1 VNVRNWA
8 RRYPLAAFFV
18 LAYAISWIVLLPLA
32 ILGEAATRFALILVA
47 VSAFG
52 PAVAAGIVT
61 SVVEG
66 RSGVRRW
73 ISRLFRW
80 RVRVG
85 WYLVALLLPF
95 LLVVAAYGLYLVAE
109 GSPVEGWE
117 APSPI
122 LVLATVLVIALLFGG
137 QEELGWRGFALP
149 RLQARYSALVSSLIL
164 AVTWTFWHAPNFFLP
179 GTTQTELPW
188 LWYVLLGPAVT
199 ILLTW
204 IFNNTRGSLL
214 PAMLF
219 HGAVNAAPGLL
230 PLDAEGG
237 LISMRVAVLIAAWLT
252 AGVVVA
258 AFGTQRM
265 TSDARWRQQDEIRHP
280 TVDDP
285 R

>member
-1 VNVRNWA
+1 M
-8 RRYPLAAFFV
+8 AFFV
-18 LAYAISWIVLLPLA
+18 LAYAISWTLLLPLT
-32 ILGEAATRFALILVA
+32 ILGEAGVPFALLFVV

-52 PAVAAGIVT
+52 PAVAAWIVT
-61 SVVEG
+61 GVVEG

-73 ISRLFRW
+73 IGRLFRW
-80 RVRVG
+80 RVHVG
-85 WYLVALLLPF
+85 WYLVALLIPF
-95 LLVVAAYGLYLVAE
+95 LLVVAAYGLYLVAG

-149 RLQARYSALVSSLIL
+149 RLQARYNALVSSLIL
-164 AVTWTFWHAPNFFLP
+164 AVIWTLWHIPNFFLP
-179 GTTQTELPW
+179 GTTQSELPW

-199 ILLTW
+199 MLLTW

-230 PLDAEGG
+230 PLDAEEG
-237 LISMRVAVLIAAWLT
+237 LISMRVAVLIAAWLMV
-252 AGVVVA
+252 GVAVA
-258 AFGTQRM
+258 LFGPEQM
-265 TSDARWRQQDEIRHP
+265 TSDEKWQQEGEIRHL
-280 TVDDP
+280 TVGDP
-285 R
+285 Q

>member
-1 VNVRNWA
+1 VNLRELA
-8 RRYPLAAFFV
+8 RQHPLTAFFI
-18 LAYAISWIVLLPLA
+18 LAYAISWVVLLPLA
-32 ILGEAATRFALILVA
+32 ILGEAAASFALIFVI

-52 PAVAAGIVT
+52 PAAAAWIVT
-61 SVVEG
+61 RVVEG
-66 RSGVRRW
+66 RPGVRRW

-80 RVRVG
+80 RVHVG

-95 LLVVAAYGLYLVAE
+95 LLVVAAYGLYLVAG
-109 GSPVEGWE
+109 GSPVEDWR
-117 APSPI
+117 APSP
-122 LVLATVLVIALLFGG
+122 LLFVATVLFIALLAGG

-164 AVTWTFWHAPNFFLP
+164 GVVWTAWHVPNLLLP
-179 GTTQTELPW
+179 GTTQSELPW

-204 IFNNTRGSLL
+204 VFNNTRGSLL

-237 LISMRVAVLIAAWLT
+237 LISMRVAVLIAAWLLV
-252 AGVVVA
+252 GVLIAV
-258 AFGTQRM
+258 FGPGRLTTRKAWR
-265 TSDARWRQQDEIRHP
+265 SDSGIRHL
-280 TVDDP
+280 TGDDSG
-285 R
+285 